1 MWGRTSSI
9 TARPFSAYFNLI
21 RNNPPSWPANGP
33 LNIICMCI
41 DGDMVDMDTMLVPP
55 ESGVWPVSS
64 ELNVSVSNA
73 LNLQLTLL
81 IFNNIYSGYTAVY
94 V

>member
-81 IFNNIYSGYTAVY
+81 IFNNI
-94 V
+94 